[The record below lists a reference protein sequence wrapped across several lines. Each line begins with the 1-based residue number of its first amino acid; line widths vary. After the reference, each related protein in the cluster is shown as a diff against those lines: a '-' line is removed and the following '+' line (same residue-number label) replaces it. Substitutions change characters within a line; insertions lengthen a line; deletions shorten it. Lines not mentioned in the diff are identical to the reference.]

1 MIFSKKNRFRNK
13 LILFFV
19 LTASLI
25 VFLGTYR
32 NIYYMNKF
40 ANEEFIQKVTIS
52 ARDKNIF
59 FDELFI
65 NLANSAKAIASD
77 RLLASAIVKND
88 FLRPKAVFETI
99 MNANKDYMQLRF
111 LDTNGNEL
119 IRIQRDKPAIASY
132 FVGDLQNKSNRY
144 YFKDN
149 ISLMPGK
156 VWFSNIDLNMEHGEI
171 EFPIKPVLRIVSAV
185 YIEGKFK
192 GLVIINRFMD
202 NFLKQLT
209 SSSLFYIYL
218 IDDEGNFLIHKNPN
232 FNWSKYLK
240 KNYTIKDE
248 FPDFYRDIL
257 NGSLSIKP
265 RGKVFVQ
272 DFKVTKEQ
280 NLKMIFVQNED
291 SLQKNELA
299 SKQLGVF
306 IGFMGILLS
315 LPMGYFFSKP
325 FNKMHEELEE
335 LTHTLEKRVNDAIEK
350 NRQNEQIL
358 MQQSKLAAMGEM
370 IGNIAHQWRQPL
382 TRLSLIVQN
391 ISIAYENNKLNK
403 GFIKKSEK
411 SALEQIEF
419 MSNTIDDFREF
430 FAPNRDK
437 ELFCIEDIL
446 KEALK
451 LQSASIKHN
460 NISLNL
466 EIQHCLKVYG
476 YKNEFAQVI
485 LNIINNAKD
494 AFIER
499 DIKNRKI
506 WIKTIKIDNYINI
519 SISDNAGGIDEKN
532 IDSIF
537 EPYFTTKFK
546 SMGTGIGLYMS
557 KVIIQKHMNGT
568 ISVKNIKDGAQ
579 FTIKIPIKK
588 GRS

>member
-19 LTASLI
+19 LAASLI

-40 ANEEFIQKVTIS
+40 ANEEFVQKVTIS

-65 NLANSAKAIASD
+65 NLANSARAIASD
-77 RLLASAIVKND
+77 RLLASAIIKND

-119 IRIQRDKPAIASY
+119 IRIQRDKPAQLSY
-132 FVGDLQNKSNRY
+132 FVNDLQNKSNRY
-144 YFKDN
+144 YFKEN
-149 ISLMPGK
+149 TSLPNGK
-156 VWFSNIDLNMEHGEI
+156 VWFSDIDLNIEHGQI
-171 EFPIKPVLRIVSAV
+171 ETPIKPVLRIVSAV

-192 GLVIINRFMD
+192 GLVIINRFME

-218 IDDEGNFLIHKNPN
+218 TDSKGNFLIHKNPIY
-232 FNWSKYLK
+232 NWAKYLK

-248 FPDFYRDIL
+248 FPEFYQDIL
-257 NGSLSIKP
+257 NGSLSIEPSDKL
-265 RGKVFVQ
+265 FVQ
-272 DFKVTKEQ
+272 DFKVGQKQ
-280 NLKMIFVQNED
+280 DLKMIFVQNEE

-299 SKQLGVF
+299 SKQLGIF
-306 IGFMGILLS
+306 IGFIGILLS
-315 LPMGYFFSKP
+315 LPMGYIFAKP

-335 LTHTLEKRVNDAIEK
+335 LNHTLEKRVNDAIEK

-382 TRLSLIVQN
+382 TRLSLIIQN
-391 ISIAYENNKLNK
+391 ITIAYENDKLNK
-403 GFIKKSEK
+403 AFIKKSEK
-411 SALEQIEF
+411 SALDQIEF
-419 MSNTIDDFREF
+419 MSDTIDDFREF

-466 EIQHCLKVYG
+466 EMQHCLKVYG

-499 DIKNRKI
+499 NIKNRKI
-506 WIKTIKIDNYINI
+506 WIKTFKEDKNINI
-519 SISDNAGGIDEKN
+519 VIIDNAGGIEKEN
-532 IDSIF
+532 INSIF

-557 KVIIQKHMNGT
+557 KVIIQKHMNGS
-568 ISVKNIKDGAQ
+568 ISVENVKDGAQ
-579 FTIKIPIKK
+579 FIIKIPINK
-588 GRS
+588 G